1 MWLDKICESGCPKTY
16 GPASFHLLLGCR
28 TCSTLALF
36 VCFAILTNPARG
48 NDYANAK
55 PATEW
60 IYKSVGGKDYGM
72 SVFLPD
78 GYEAGE
84 SFPVYVVFHGGGWG
98 GGSATTHFADCAYW
112 SSRGMIA
119 VSVDYRLKK
128 RDNVEV
134 PLECVKDAKTS
145 IRFLRKNAKAL
156 KVDPDRIAVAG
167 ASAGGQ
173 MAAATAMIDSEETN
187 DELFPGVSCVPNAVI
202 LYNPWFR
209 CPDAL
214 SPPKH
219 VKEELPPTIMFIGD
233 KDPVPVSDLLD
244 FRADLMKAGNRADL
258 HVGIDGR
265 HGFCNGRNK
274 NNPYFYWSI
283 ETSDRFLIEHSIL
296 PGTPKVERPKN
307 LRSCR
312 WKSYSGKEPTP
323 TE

>member
-1 MWLDKICESGCPKTY
+1 MSQSGFADAC
-16 GPASFHLLLGCR
+16 GLFLFVLWHGFR
-28 TCSTLALF
+28 TCPCLF
-36 VCFAILTNPARG
+36 LCICVSFLTSPARG
-48 NDYANAK
+48 NGYAKAE
-55 PATEW
+55 PDTEW
-60 IYKSVGGKDYGM
+60 IYKSAGGKDYGM

-78 GYEAGE
+78 GYEAGK
-84 SFPVYVVFHGGGWG
+84 SFPAYVVFHGGGWG

-112 SSRGMIA
+112 SRRGMIA
-119 VSVDYRLKK
+119 VSVDYRLRK

-145 IRFLRKNAKAL
+145 IRFLRKNSKEL

-187 DELFPGVSCVPNAVI
+187 DGLFPGVSCVPNAVI

-219 VKEELPPTIMFIGD
+219 VNDKLPPTIMFIGD
-233 KDPVPVSDLLD
+233 KDPVPVSDLLA
-244 FRADLMKAGNRADL
+244 FRADLMESGNRADL
-258 HVGIDGR
+258 HVGIDGG

-283 ETSDRFLIEHSIL
+283 ETADHFLIEHGIL
-296 PGTPKVERPKN
+296 SGTPKVERPEN
-307 LRSCR
+307 LRACR
-312 WKSYSGKEPTP
+312 WKSYAGKEPIP
-323 TE
+323 IE